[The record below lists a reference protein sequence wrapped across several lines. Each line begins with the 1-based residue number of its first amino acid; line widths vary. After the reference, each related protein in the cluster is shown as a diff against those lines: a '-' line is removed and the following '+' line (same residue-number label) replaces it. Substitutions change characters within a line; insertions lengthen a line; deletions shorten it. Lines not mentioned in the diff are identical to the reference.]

1 MLTATLTTRR
11 LHRADVE
18 LLTADL
24 MPNGLA
30 LVMDR
35 TSDARLCVRWLD
47 ASGERGPPL
56 LSDDDNCGVGTVY
69 DPETDRLVVALNG
82 PPHVFEGT
90 SGRCLG
96 VLPHH
101 DQPTYGAAVAPGGRV
116 VTETIDGIRR
126 VTDLRTLTRLAE
138 HSTRTCR
145 GWSAPV
151 GLLPG
156 DPVLTCR
163 SYVRGDR
170 WGTALVDTTTMK
182 DVARVRTPFG
192 GGPVFHSAAPRPNA
206 LEWVGV
212 IAEGDDER
220 GFGPAQLIHFTREGA
235 RLIDEAPA
243 RRVGPAQRSLPGIV
257 RLSFLTNDWLYTEG
271 ARRPHQAIHLPTGAR
286 RACPLDDKT
295 SQNGLMID
303 RRAVSVLDL
312 DSGDT
317 APLYPGEAPE
327 EGRSVQSISPDGTT
341 VLVSTP
347 EALEWW
353 AINR

>member
-24 MPNGLA
+24 MPNGHT

-47 ASGERGPPL
+47 ESGERGPPL
-56 LSDDDNCGVGTVY
+56 LEDDDLCGDAMVY

-116 VTETIDGIRR
+116 VTETIDGVRR
-126 VTDLRTLTRLAE
+126 VTDLRTFTRLAE

-145 GWSAPV
+145 DWSAPA

-163 SYVRGDR
+163 SYIRDGQ
-170 WGTALVDTTTMK
+170 WGTALINAQTGR
-182 DVARVRTPFG
+182 DVARVRLPYG
-192 GGPVFHSAAPRPNA
+192 GGPAFYSAAPRPNA

-212 IAEGDDER
+212 LVEGDDRR
-220 GFGPAQLIHFTREGA
+220 GHGPAQLHHFTPEGA

-243 RRVGPAQRSLPGIV
+243 RRVGPNKHSLPGIV
-257 RLSFLTNDWLYTEG
+257 RLRFITNDWLYTEG

-295 SQNGLMID
+295 SPTGQMID
-303 RRAVSVLDL
+303 RRAVAVLDL
-312 DSGDT
+312 VSGDT

-327 EGRSVQSISPDGTT
+327 KGRSVQSISADGTT

-353 AINR
+353 TITR

>member
-11 LHRADVE
+11 LHCPDVK

-24 MPNGLA
+24 MQNGLA

-35 TSDARLCVRWLD
+35 TGDARLCVRWLD
-47 ASGERGPPL
+47 EGGQRGPPL
-56 LSDDDNCGVGTVY
+56 LWDDDICGDGMVY

-90 SGRCLG
+90 SGVCLG

-101 DQPTYGAAVAPGGRV
+101 DQPTYRATVAPGGRV
-116 VTETIDGIRR
+116 VTETIEGVRR

-163 SYVRGDR
+163 SYVRDGQ
-170 WGTALVDTTTMK
+170 WGTALVNAQTGR
-182 DVARVRTPFG
+182 DVARVRRPFG
-192 GGPVFHSAAPRPNA
+192 GGPAFQSAAPRPNA

-212 IAEGDDER
+212 LAKGDDR
-220 GFGPAQLIHFTREGA
+220 GFEPSELMHFTPEGA
-235 RLIDEAPA
+235 QIIHSAPS
-243 RRVGPAQRSLPGIV
+243 RRVGPDQRSLPGIV

-271 ARRPHQAIHLPTGAR
+271 ARRPHQAIHLPTGTR
-286 RACPLDDKT
+286 RDCPSDDMA
-295 SQNGLMID
+295 SQTGQVID
-303 RRAVSVLDL
+303 RRAVAVLDL
-312 DSGDT
+312 DTGIR
-317 APLYPGEAPE
+317 APLYSGDAPE
-327 EGRSVQSISPDGTT
+327 EGRSVKAISADGGT

-353 AINR
+353 SITR

>member
-1 MLTATLTTRR
+1 MWVLHQDGR
-11 LHRADVE
+11 LWPLWEPAAHD
-18 LLTADL
+18 
-24 MPNGLA
+24 LA
-30 LVMDR
+30 LVAVDVEGG
-35 TSDARLCVRWLD
+35 RLLVHADHPPRVFDLETLRPLGALVGQGPQLWEL
-47 ASGERGPPL
+47 AVLPGERALTSSTERG
-56 LSDDDNCGVGTVY
+56 S
-69 DPETDRLVVALNG
+69 VVW
-82 PPHVFEGT
+82 
-90 SGRCLG
+90 
-96 VLPHH
+96 
-101 DQPTYGAAVAPGGRV
+101 
-116 VTETIDGIRR
+116 
-126 VTDLRTLTRLAE
+126 DLRARTQLSA

-163 SYVRGDR
+163 SYIRAGQ
-170 WGTALVDTTTMK
+170 WGTALINAQTGR
-182 DVARVRTPFG
+182 DVARVRRPYG
-192 GGPVFHSAAPRPNA
+192 GGPAFCSAAPRPDV

-212 IAEGDDER
+212 LAEGDAER
-220 GFGPAQLIHFTREGA
+220 GYGPAQLMHFTREGA

-243 RRVGPAQRSLPGIV
+243 RRVGPYQHSLPGIV
-257 RLSFLTNDWLYTEG
+257 RLRFLTNDWLYTEG

-295 SQNGLMID
+295 SQTGLMID

-327 EGRSVQSISPDGTT
+327 EGRRVKAISPDGRTA
-341 VLVSTP
+341 LVSTA

-353 AINR
+353 SVTR